1 MNHLFAL
8 IAILV
13 IQRRSIAGNM
23 KQTDCTAREGVHL
36 PKAWKAFALA
46 IGICGLIDALPNT
59 AHANRAAMSPQLATH
74 ACQTTMGL
82 NASEAEYAACV
93 SSLNHSLAAAYDS
106 DEVSRNPVER
116 ACAEMG
122 IRLRSAAFNKCVVD
136 LSSSLFKLQ
145 NLPGR

>member
-1 MNHLFAL
+1 
-8 IAILV
+8 
-13 IQRRSIAGNM
+13 M

-93 SSLNHSLAAAYDS
+93 SSLDHSLAAAYDS

-122 IRLRSAAFNKCVVD
+122 IRLRSATFNKCVVD